1 MLFIYILV
9 LFCSFSLLLP
19 SARSFEPA
27 ARVPRGQGKRPP
39 VAGPSLSC
47 GGGQKTSRT
56 FDDGCH
62 FNEAAAGQRGARS
75 AAGLD
80 ECRGIKQARGSAG
93 GL

>member
-1 MLFIYILV
+1 MPYFY
-9 LFCSFSLLLP
+9 S
-19 SARSFEPA
+19 
-27 ARVPRGQGKRPP
+27 
-39 VAGPSLSC
+39 
-47 GGGQKTSRT
+47 GGRQKTSRT